1 MAVLS
6 DNKRAEVWAELM
18 REISNLRQPTAL
30 TKAQW
35 RTLVNDLDTFLNDN
49 ATAINNAI
57 SQPTRGLATT
67 QEKALAIEVIAEGR
81 RMEGS

>member
-6 DNKRAEVWAELM
+6 DTARAEEHAKLM
-18 REISNLRQPTAL
+18 RRISELRQSTAL

-49 ATAINNAI
+49 AAAINSAI

-67 QEKALAIEVIAEGR
+67 TEKALALMFVIER
-81 RMEGS
+81 RYLEGS